1 MKTYEIRDP
10 VYGFIPLN
18 EWEMQIIDHPA
29 FQRLRRIRQ
38 LALTE
43 IVYPGATHS
52 RFEHSLGVMHL
63 ATLMYKAIVGNDKNL
78 EILKER
84 LSYDETGLDRD
95 KQLIRLAALLH
106 DVGHA
111 PFSHPSEEI
120 MPTNPR
126 TRKPYKHEDYTT
138 AIIQGS
144 LKDVIENH
152 QINRT
157 NYEITAEQVA
167 ALIEGNAS
175 VLRNR
180 IFWRVI
186 ISSQLDA
193 DKGDYL
199 LRDSHHIGVKYGIYD
214 HSRLMNTLALGI
226 EPESGDVVL
235 GVDEGGWHVAES
247 IVIARYQMFTQV
259 YFHKTRRA
267 YDYHLKETMRE
278 VLKNNKLPTPKEI
291 DKYLKLDDIIIWS
304 RMLRK
309 KKVNRD
315 CSSIIHRDHIRVI
328 HSTPETPTPDDEK
341 EKDKCKRKLKRK
353 SIWFYEDKTEHSW
366 YKLDTDDKEDKEIM
380 IICDLGRMARPLSHP
395 KFSSIVRNMGKIKQI
410 RIYVRPE
417 DRKKAQEA
425 LK

>member
-1 MKTYEIRDP
+1 
-10 VYGFIPLN
+10 
-18 EWEMQIIDHPA
+18 MQIIDHPA

-43 IVYPGATHS
+43 MVYPGATHS

-63 ATLMYKAIVGNDKNL
+63 ATLMYDAIVNNDSNRRIL
-78 EILKER
+78 EEK
-84 LSYDETGLDRD
+84 LSYKKEGLKKD

-111 PFSHPSEEI
+111 PFSHPAEEI

-126 TRKPYKHEDYTT
+126 TRKPYKHEVYTT
-138 AIIQGS
+138 AIIRGS
-144 LKDVIENH
+144 LKDAIESH
-152 QINRT
+152 QINKT
-157 NYEITAEQVA
+157 NYQIPAEQVA
-167 ALIEGNAS
+167 ALIEGNAN
-175 VLRNR
+175 VLGNR
-180 IFWRVI
+180 IFWKVI

-199 LRDSHHIGVKYGIYD
+199 LRDSHHVGVKYGIYD

-226 EPESGDVVL
+226 DPESREVVL
-235 GVDEGGWHVAES
+235 GVNEGGWHVAES

-315 CSSIIHRDHIRVI
+315 CSSIIHRNHIREI
-328 HSTPETPTPDDEK
+328 HYTPETPSADDEK
-341 EKDKCKRKLKRK
+341 EVDRVKRKLKSRN
-353 SIWFYEDKTEHSW
+353 IWFYEDKAEHSW

-380 IICDLGRMARPLSHP
+380 IICDPDRMARPLSQ
-395 KFSSIVRNMGKIKQI
+395 FSSIVNHMGKIKQI